1 MTSPRI
7 STSVVDIFTRSF
19 VIPNVVSIKFYRQP
33 DGYRY
38 IACIPTKGSNNRPL
52 FVCADGFIKI
62 IDIAAAWLEDKGM
75 LSHGS
80 TSSEISIRGDSV
92 RGHNRIDVVLS
103 SCDNI
108 KTLDVRNYWKPIDC
122 VKFMR
127 TCIGFTVRTSENITA
142 LLKIKNELT
151 SHLNDVDI
159 LEDIIHIAH
168 GVIYDIYTE
177 TCGFPYNA
185 VYREALITISLDEFT
200 SLLYERMSAAE
211 SKYAEKWFS
220 ATEGLYTYILSKG
233 VESLERYIERTQL
246 ESYVL

>member
-38 IACIPTKGSNNRPL
+38 IACIPARESNKSK

-122 VKFMR
+122 VTFMR
-127 TCIGFTVRTSENITA
+127 TCIAVSYT
-142 LLKIKNELT
+142 
-151 SHLNDVDI
+151 HL
-159 LEDIIHIAH
+159 
-168 GVIYDIYTE
+168 
-177 TCGFPYNA
+177 
-185 VYREALITISLDEFT
+185 R
-200 SLLYERMSAAE
+200 
-211 SKYAEKWFS
+211 
-220 ATEGLYTYILSKG
+220 
-233 VESLERYIERTQL
+233 
-246 ESYVL
+246 